1 MKTNFKN
8 LTDLKTNI
16 EVGQMVYIDNYV
28 KPELSRATKVVRK
41 QSYFFTVEKNGKESW
56 IVTGATE
63 IKNLIFV
70 FKQDYERVDIFFKKD
85 NKPYLSLCF
94 NETIIKGKQI
104 K

>member
-28 KPELSRATKVVRK
+28 KPELSRVTKVVRK
-41 QSYFFTVEKNGKESW
+41 QSYFFTVEKKGKESW

-85 NKPYLSLCF
+85 NKPYLSLIF

-104 K
+104 